1 VGYLYAVFAALT
13 NAGSNVAERKANA
26 EQDADLALRPEL
38 ILRLIHR
45 PLWLLGASGVLVS
58 FVFQALAVGHG
69 QLAAVEPLFVLE
81 LPFTM
86 ITARVLLGSR
96 IAARDWAAIFAL
108 TLGLAGLVGFLSPG
122 PGNPAGPSGSVWLL
136 GSIANVGLIVVLFLA
151 AKKMS
156 GPRRAA
162 LLGAAGGSSVGLT
175 ASYMKMMTLHARGS
189 LGVALGSILAT
200 WQTYAMVVAGLVGI
214 YLAQQAYYSGR
225 LIASQPGLT
234 LFDPLVSILW
244 GVLAFGEPT
253 SRGWALVGASASAVL
268 LGSAV
273 LLLARSAALADT
285 VPLPEGDA
293 TGTDMSACP
302 SQA

>member
-13 NAGSNVAERKANA
+13 NAASNLAERKANA
-26 EQDADLALRPEL
+26 EESADLGLRPEL

-45 PLWLLGASGVLVS
+45 PLWLLGASAVIVS
-58 FVFQALAVGHG
+58 FAFQALAVGHG

-86 ITARVLLGSR
+86 IAARVIFGSR
-96 IAARDWAAIFAL
+96 VGVREWAAILAL
-108 TLGLAGLVGFLSPG
+108 TVGLAGLVGFLDPG
-122 PGNPAGPSGSVWLL
+122 PGNPNGPSGSVWLL
-136 GSIANVGLIVVLFLA
+136 GSIANIGLVVVLFLA
-151 AKKMS
+151 ATRMS

-189 LGVALGSILAT
+189 LGVALTSILAT

-214 YLAQQAYYSGR
+214 YLAQQAYYAGR

-234 LFDPLVSILW
+234 LLDPLVSILW
-244 GVLAFGEPT
+244 GVVAFGEPT
-253 SRGWALVGASASAVL
+253 NGGWALVGASASAML

-273 LLLARSAALADT
+273 VLLARSPALADAAA
-285 VPLPEGDA
+285 VAGQE
-293 TGTDMSACP
+293 TGSDMSAFP
-302 SQA
+302 SRA